1 MLKIQ
6 AKNSLSKNS
15 IIKGILYLIPNT
27 LGENEPLEVIPISVK
42 KIIESTNYYL
52 FENEKAG
59 RKYIKKISPSKSQ
72 STLKVNLI
80 NKFTLDEEL
89 NSFLDPIHNGNNIGL
104 ISDAGCPGVAD
115 PGSDIIKI
123 AHQSNIKVV
132 PLVGPSS
139 ILLAI
144 MSSGL
149 NGQNFAFNGYLPIDR
164 TDKKN
169 KIKELEKTS
178 HKQNQSQIFIETPY
192 RNNKMLEDLTKTLSG
207 DTNLCI
213 ACDITLYTEYIKTL
227 SVNEWKKNKINID
240 KKPAIFIIH
249 KDQILFFYSF

>member
-1 MLKIQ
+1 M
-6 AKNSLSKNS
+6 A
-15 IIKGILYLIPNT
+15 
-27 LGENEPLEVIPISVK
+27 
-42 KIIESTNYYL
+42 
-52 FENEKAG
+52 
-59 RKYIKKISPSKSQ
+59 
-72 STLKVNLI
+72 
-80 NKFTLDEEL
+80 EEL
-89 NSFLDPIHNGNNIGL
+89 NSFLDPIYEGYNIGL

-164 TDKKN
+164 VDKKN

-178 HKQNQSQIFIETPY
+178 HQKNQSQIFIETPY

-213 ACDITLYTEYIKTL
+213 ACDITLSTEYIKTL
-227 SVNEWKKNKINID
+227 SINEWKKNKINID

-249 KDQILFFYSF
+249 KD